1 LRVKKGNIVRDAGWI
16 NCSSFYNRT
25 KEEAEGTAA
34 AAPAVPASMVLTPK
48 RESEASTVANETTT
62 TFDLIH
68 KRDKSNIIYQ
78 KPIKNRHIDKINS
91 AFSNI

>member
-1 LRVKKGNIVRDAGWI
+1 MRTVLHLNRTGPHNHL
-16 NCSSFYNRT
+16 NRT

-34 AAPAVPASMVLTPK
+34 ATVVPASAVLTPK
-48 RESEASTVANETTT
+48 RASQASSAANETTA
-62 TFDLIH
+62 TFNLTH

-78 KPIKNRHIDKINS
+78 KLIKNRHPDKIKS